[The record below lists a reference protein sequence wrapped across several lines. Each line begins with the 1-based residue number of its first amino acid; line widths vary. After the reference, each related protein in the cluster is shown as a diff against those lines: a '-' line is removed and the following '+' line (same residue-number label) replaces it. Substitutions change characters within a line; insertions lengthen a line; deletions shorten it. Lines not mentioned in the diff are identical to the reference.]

1 MCSDL
6 LDPDGDVRGCS
17 VGCTEG
23 VWDIAPLVLIIAAGR
38 CIGFPRTKK
47 LFFSSRGVVRG
58 AAEFRVFVMSDK
70 RDRRYVSVHV
80 ACRFTLFESGI
91 S

>member
-1 MCSDL
+1 M
-6 LDPDGDVRGCS
+6 
-17 VGCTEG
+17 
-23 VWDIAPLVLIIAAGR
+23 I
-38 CIGFPRTKK
+38 
-47 LFFSSRGVVRG
+47 FSSRGVVRG
-58 AAEFRVFVMSDK
+58 AAEFRVVVMSDK